1 MIEFILNDQTIRTRQ
16 PASMTLL
23 DFIRYEQHL
32 TGTKIGCREGD
43 CGACTLL
50 IGKEHN
56 GQLHYESMTS
66 CITPL
71 GNVAGKHVVSVEGV
85 NSEDLNPVQ
94 QAMVDSGGTQCGF
107 CTVGFVMS
115 LCGYCLTTDNPT
127 REGAIS
133 AIDGNIC
140 RCTGYK
146 SIEKAASD
154 IATQLRGIKRE
165 DQINWLVDRGFLPDY
180 FQTIP
185 DRLLELKTPD
195 IPENGK
201 VVIGGGTD
209 LYVQKHDDLA
219 ETEEVQLVFDKPEW
233 NNIRRE
239 GDQIVIGASATA
251 TGMMESEVMQEA
263 FPNLYRHMK
272 LVSSTQIRNM
282 GTVAG
287 NFVNAS
293 PIGDLTAFFIA
304 LNSTIELAG
313 SNGKK
318 RQLLLKDF
326 YKGYKELDKQPEEQV
341 STIRFPVPDEHTR
354 FNFEKVSKRTYLDI
368 ASVNTAIRIRV
379 VDGVINEIHLSA
391 GGVGPTPK
399 YLGQTCEFLTGKSLF
414 ADHLAEAEEIIQAEI
429 SPISDV
435 RGSEIYK
442 RTLLRQLFY
451 AHFAEL
457 YPGVIE
463 NGVQA

>member
-1 MIEFILNDQTIRTRQ
+1 MVEFILNDQTVRTRK

-32 TGTKIGCREGD
+32 SGTKIGCREGD
-43 CGACTLL
+43 CGACTVL
-50 IGKEHN
+50 IGKLNDERI
-56 GQLHYESMTS
+56 HYESMTS

-71 GNVAGKHVVSVEGV
+71 GNAAGKHVVTIEGLNMVE
-85 NSEDLNPVQ
+85 LTPVQ

-107 CTVGFVMS
+107 CTVGFVVS
-115 LCGYCLTTDNPT
+115 LSGYCLTAEHPT
-127 REGAIS
+127 KEGAIS

-146 SIEKAASD
+146 SIENAAGD
-154 IATQLRGIKRE
+154 IAGQLSKKSQKEQTGWLIKK
-165 DQINWLVDRGFLPDY
+165 GFLPEY
-180 FQTIP
+180 FSGIP
-185 DRLLELKTPD
+185 KRLQKLRSYE
-195 IPENGK
+195 IPENGQ
-201 VVIGGGTD
+201 VMIGGGTD
-209 LYVQKHDDLA
+209 LYVQKHDELLD
-219 ETEEVQLVFDKPEW
+219 TEEVSLVFDKPDW
-233 NNIRRE
+233 NSIHRE
-239 GDQIVIGASATA
+239 GSEIVLGAATTA
-251 TGMMESEVMQEA
+251 TDLMESEIMQQI
-263 FPNLYRHMK
+263 FPDLHRHLK

-304 LNSTIELAG
+304 LNSTIVLTSPG
-313 SNGKK
+313 GHQ
-318 RQLLLKDF
+318 RQMLLKDL
-326 YKGYKELDKQPEEQV
+326 YKDYKELNTKPGEHLTQ
-341 STIRFPVPDEHTR
+341 IRFPVPDDQTR

-368 ASVNTAIRIRV
+368 ASVNTAIQIRSAKGKIDDV
-379 VDGVINEIHLSA
+379 HLSA

-399 YLGQTCEFLTGKSLF
+399 YLSRTCDFMRDQALTPELLPQ
-414 ADHLAEAEEIIQAEI
+414 AHEIIQSEI

-435 RGSEIYK
+435 RGSASYK

-457 YPGVIE
+457 YPEIFE
-463 NGVQA
+463 DEIPA